1 MDKNKRLALL
11 RSMPTELLI
20 DMLDSLDELEDAG
33 KLMALEEIT
42 YVLYERE
49 VKSHE

>member
-11 RSMPTELLI
+11 RSMPTELLM
-20 DMLDSLDELEDAG
+20 DMVDSLDELEDDA

-42 YVLYERE
+42 YVLYEKE
-49 VKSHE
+49 VKSYE

>member
-11 RSMPTELLI
+11 QCMPTELLI
-20 DMLDSLDELEDAG
+20 DMLDSLDELGGDV
-33 KLMALEEIT
+33 KLIALEEIT

-49 VKSHE
+49 VKPHE